1 MANYILLMTM
11 TPEGQAA
18 LMEDPEA
25 VVRAHSEIDTAQVT
39 GLGMYAVL
47 GQYDDV
53 GIIEAPDN
61 ESAARYS
68 IQLGVKTGAHIETM
82 AAVPITTLDDRST
95 DDPSRLLEG
104 VEMGIPDGEP

>member
-1 MANYILLMTM
+1 MTM

-53 GIIEAPDN
+53 AIIEVPDN
-61 ESAARYS
+61 KSLRSASPFGCCPRRLPFR
-68 IQLGVKTGAHIETM
+68 QLCF
-82 AAVPITTLDDRST
+82 S
-95 DDPSRLLEG
+95 
-104 VEMGIPDGEP
+104 